1 VKLAFAWQSLVHD
14 KMRAAVSIGGVS
26 FSILLV
32 FVQLGLYDS
41 VYRTATLVQDQ
52 LNYDIVLLSPDYLFL
67 AKPGTF
73 PRRRLRQACVVP
85 GVKSTAPL
93 YVGIK
98 PWRNRQSGRHWR
110 LFVLA
115 FRPEDHVFLDPEI
128 TKQLPALRQP
138 DTVLLDRQTRPEFG
152 AQFEGLVTELGR
164 RNVEVAGQYTI
175 GTGFLANGA
184 VLTSDQNFSRLYDGR
199 PLEEVNVGLVKLEP
213 GADPDEM
220 ARSLRSV
227 LPEDVQVLTRADQN
241 ARERQYWATQSSVGL
256 INGFGTVVAAI
267 VGVVILYQVL
277 ATDLTNHLPEY
288 ATLKAMG
295 YRDISLTWLVVL
307 KVILLGLL
315 AYAPAL
321 PLALAA
327 YAATRDATML
337 PIVMTW
343 PRVLAVLAFTLIL
356 STLTALVSLRKLR
369 TADPADLY

>member
-1 VKLAFAWQSLVHD
+1 
-14 KMRAAVSIGGVS
+14 M
-26 FSILLV
+26 
-32 FVQLGLYDS
+32 
-41 VYRTATLVQDQ
+41 
-52 LNYDIVLLSPDYLFL
+52 
-67 AKPGTF
+67 
-73 PRRRLRQACVVP
+73 
-85 GVKSTAPL
+85 
-93 YVGIK
+93 
-98 PWRNRQSGRHWR
+98 
-110 LFVLA
+110 
-115 FRPEDHVFLDPEI
+115 
-128 TKQLPALRQP
+128 
-138 DTVLLDRQTRPEFG
+138 
-152 AQFEGLVTELGR
+152 
-164 RNVEVAGQYTI
+164 
-175 GTGFLANGA
+175 
-184 VLTSDQNFSRLYDGR
+184 
-199 PLEEVNVGLVKLEP
+199 
-213 GADPDEM
+213 
-220 ARSLRSV
+220 
-227 LPEDVQVLTRADQN
+227 
-241 ARERQYWATQSSVGL
+241 
-256 INGFGTVVAAI
+256 VAAI